1 MKTEAM
7 VIEATGGPDVIHK
20 ATIELADPGPGEVL
34 VRVRAVA
41 LNHLDVWTRK
51 GLPHLKYVFP
61 HRLGADIAGEIEAL
75 GPGAKGRIGQK
86 VVLAPGVSCGVCAK
100 CARGEDNL
108 CREYKILG
116 ESTQGGYSHHVVVP
130 DRNVLPYPEPLTWE
144 DAAAIPLCF
153 LTAWQMVVRK
163 GNVQPGQTVLVQAAG
178 SGVSS
183 AAIQICKMLGAE
195 VITTT
200 STEEKMARAVAL
212 GADHVID
219 YTKDDFVARVREITK
234 RRGADVVIEHVG
246 GEVMEKSISCAAWGG
261 RVVTCGATTGFFPKI
276 DLRQIF
282 FRQVEVL
289 GSTMGSRSDLFR
301 VLELVS
307 QKKLRSVV
315 DRVLPL
321 SEAAAAHRI
330 LEERKAFGKVV
341 LTVT

>member
-1 MKTEAM
+1 
-7 VIEATGGPDVIHK
+7 
-20 ATIELADPGPGEVL
+20 
-34 VRVRAVA
+34 
-41 LNHLDVWTRK
+41 
-51 GLPHLKYVFP
+51 
-61 HRLGADIAGEIEAL
+61 
-75 GPGAKGRIGQK
+75 
-86 VVLAPGVSCGVCAK
+86 
-100 CARGEDNL
+100 
-108 CREYKILG
+108 
-116 ESTQGGYSHHVVVP
+116 
-130 DRNVLPYPEPLTWE
+130 
-144 DAAAIPLCF
+144 
-153 LTAWQMVVRK
+153 
-163 GNVQPGQTVLVQAAG
+163 
-178 SGVSS
+178 
-183 AAIQICKMLGAE
+183 MLGAE

-246 GEVMEKSISCAAWGG
+246 GEVMEKSILSAAWGG

-341 LTVT
+341 LSVT